1 MEGFAFSGRQCLNTA
16 MDLDFLKSISSAHL
30 LVAGEVGIDEYLWGD
45 CRRISPEAPVPVVE
59 VESQSFKLGLSANV
73 AQNLVSL
80 GAKTTLLSVRGAD
93 SDGAKLDGMLKEA
106 GISQTEFIEDSSRPT
121 LRKVRVLAQKQHV
134 VRVDYERSHPLDAKL
149 AKGFVERIC
158 DLLPSVDGV
167 IVQDYGKGIWNADTM
182 GFVQHAKSLK
192 KPVFVDPSRMS
203 PLGLYRG
210 MTLSTPNIVEAE
222 TLCGVPAGKSRLV
235 GKNDEALL
243 KMAKHILETT
253 DSEHSIIT
261 CGEWGMVSVSKGENR
276 LNRIP
281 TFAREVFDVTGA
293 GDTVIAVLSLMYVLG
308 KSLSQ
313 CMQVANAAAGIVV
326 GRIGASSVSL
336 EELKSELERLKKVNL
351 IS

>member
-1 MEGFAFSGRQCLNTA
+1 
-16 MDLDFLKSISSAHL
+16 MDLQFLKDISGAHL

-80 GAKTTLLSVRGAD
+80 GAKTTLVSVKGAD
-93 SDGAKLDGMLKEA
+93 SDGVKLGQMLKEA
-106 GISQTEFIEDSSRPT
+106 GISKVEFVEDDSRPT

-134 VRVDYERSHPLDAKL
+134 VRVDYERSHPLDARL

-158 DLLPSVDGV
+158 DLMPSVDGI
-167 IVQDYGKGIWNADTM
+167 IVQDYGKGIWNPDTM
-182 GFVQHAKSLK
+182 AFIERAKSIN
-192 KPVFVDPSRMS
+192 KPVFVDPSRIS
-203 PLGLYRG
+203 SLELYRG
-210 MTLSTPNIVEAE
+210 MTLSTPNIAEAE
-222 TLCGVPAGKSRLV
+222 TLCRIPSGKSRLV
-235 GKNDEALL
+235 GRDDKALL

-253 DSEHSIIT
+253 ESEHSIIT
-261 CGEWGMVSVSKGENR
+261 CGEWGMVSVSRGENR
-276 LNRIP
+276 LTRIP

-308 KSLSQ
+308 QSLPH

-326 GRIGASSVSL
+326 GRIGASAVSL
-336 EELKSELERLKKVNL
+336 EELKSELERLMKVNL

>member
-1 MEGFAFSGRQCLNTA
+1 
-16 MDLDFLKSISSAHL
+16 MDLQFLKDISGAHL

-80 GAKTTLLSVRGAD
+80 GAKTTLVSVKGAD
-93 SDGAKLDGMLKEA
+93 SDGVKLGQMLKEA
-106 GISQTEFIEDSSRPT
+106 GISKVQFIEDNSRPT

-134 VRVDYERSHPLDAKL
+134 VRVDYERSHPLDPKL

-158 DLLPSVDGV
+158 DLMPSVDGI
-167 IVQDYGKGIWNADTM
+167 IVQDYGKGIWNPDTM
-182 GFVQHAKSLK
+182 AFIEHAKSIK

-203 PLGLYRG
+203 SLELYRG
-210 MTLSTPNIVEAE
+210 MTLSTPNIAEAE
-222 TLCGVPAGKSRLV
+222 TLCRVPSGKSRLV
-235 GKNDEALL
+235 GRDDEALL

-253 DSEHSIIT
+253 ESEHSIIT
-261 CGEWGMVSVSKGENR
+261 CGEWGMVSVSRGENR
-276 LNRIP
+276 LIRIP

-308 KSLSQ
+308 QSLPH

-326 GRIGASSVSL
+326 GRIGASAVSF
-336 EELKSELERLKKVNL
+336 EELKSELERLMKVNL

>member
-1 MEGFAFSGRQCLNTA
+1 
-16 MDLDFLKSISSAHL
+16 MDLSFLKDISQAHL

-73 AQNLVSL
+73 AQNLASL
-80 GAKTTLLSVRGAD
+80 GTKTTLLSVKGAD
-93 SDGAKLDGMLKEA
+93 SDGIKLGEMLKEA
-106 GISQTEFIEDSSRPT
+106 GISKVEFVEDASRPT

-149 AKGFVERIC
+149 AKNFVERIC
-158 DLLPSVDGV
+158 DLLPSADGI
-167 IVQDYGKGIWNADTM
+167 IVQDYGKGIWNPDTM
-182 GFVQHAKSLK
+182 AFVQHAKSLK

-203 PLGLYRG
+203 PLELYQG

-222 TLCGVPAGKSRLV
+222 TLCRIPSGKSRLV
-235 GKNDEALL
+235 GKDDAALT
-243 KMAKHILETT
+243 KMARQILDITG
-253 DSEHSIIT
+253 SEHSIIT
-261 CGEWGMVSVSKGENR
+261 CGEWGMVSLSRGQDS

-308 KSLSQ
+308 QSLSD
-313 CMQVANAAAGIVV
+313 CMKVANAAAGIVV
-326 GRIGASSVSL
+326 GRIGASSVTID
-336 EELKSELERLKKVNL
+336 ELRTELERLLKAGLMN
-351 IS
+351 

>member
-1 MEGFAFSGRQCLNTA
+1 
-16 MDLDFLKSISSAHL
+16 MDLSFLKDISQAHL

-73 AQNLVSL
+73 AQNLASL
-80 GAKTTLLSVRGAD
+80 GTKTTLLSVKGAD
-93 SDGAKLDGMLKEA
+93 SDGIKLGEMLKEA
-106 GISQTEFIEDSSRPT
+106 GISKVEFVEDASRPT

-149 AKGFVERIC
+149 AKNFVERIC
-158 DLLPSVDGV
+158 DLLPSADGI
-167 IVQDYGKGIWNADTM
+167 IVQDYGKGIWNPDTM
-182 GFVQHAKSLK
+182 AFVQHAKSLK

-203 PLGLYRG
+203 PLELYQG

-222 TLCGVPAGKSRLV
+222 TLCRIPSGKSRLV
-235 GKNDEALL
+235 GKDDVALT
-243 KMAKHILETT
+243 KMARQILDVTG
-253 DSEHSIIT
+253 SEHSIIT
-261 CGEWGMVSVSKGENR
+261 CGEWGMVSLSRGQDS

-308 KSLSQ
+308 QSLSD
-313 CMQVANAAAGIVV
+313 CMKVANAAAGIVV
-326 GRIGASSVSL
+326 GRIGASSVTID
-336 EELKSELERLKKVNL
+336 ELKTELERLHKAGL
-351 IS
+351 IT

>member
-1 MEGFAFSGRQCLNTA
+1 
-16 MDLDFLKSISSAHL
+16 MDLEFLKDISKAHL

-80 GAKTTLLSVRGAD
+80 GAKTSLLSVKGAD
-93 SDGAKLDGMLKEA
+93 RDGIKIGEMLKEA
-106 GISQTEFIEDSSRPT
+106 GISEVDFIEDNSRPT

-158 DLLPSVDGV
+158 DLLPLVDGV
-167 IVQDYGKGIWNADTM
+167 IVQDYGKGIWNPDTM
-182 GFVQHAKSLK
+182 GFIQHAKSHK

-203 PLGLYRG
+203 PVELYRG
-210 MTLSTPNIVEAE
+210 MTLSTPNIAEAE
-222 TLCGVPAGKSRLV
+222 TLCRIPQGKSRHI
-235 GKNDEALL
+235 GKDDEALL
-243 KMAKHILETT
+243 KMAKQILDTT
-253 DSEHSIIT
+253 GAEHSIIT
-261 CGEWGMVSVSKGENR
+261 CGEWGMVSVSKGESN
-276 LNRIP
+276 LKRIP

-308 KSLSQ
+308 QPLAR

-326 GRIGASSVSL
+326 GRIGASSVTL
-336 EELKSELERLKKVNL
+336 EELRAELERLKKAGL
-351 IS
+351 IF

>member
-1 MEGFAFSGRQCLNTA
+1 M
-16 MDLDFLKSISSAHL
+16 MDLSFLKDISKAHL

-59 VESQSFKLGLSANV
+59 VESQTFKLGLAANV

-80 GAKTTLLSVRGAD
+80 GTKTTLLSVKGAD
-93 SDGAKLDGMLKEA
+93 RDGQKLGEMLKEA
-106 GISQTEFIEDSSRPT
+106 GISQVEFVEDSSRPT

-134 VRVDYERSHPLDAKL
+134 VRVDYERSHPLEAKL

-158 DLLPSVDGV
+158 DLLPTVDGV
-167 IVQDYGKGIWNADTM
+167 IVQDYGKGIWNPDTM
-182 GFVQHAKSLK
+182 AFIQHAKSLK

-203 PLGLYRG
+203 PLELYQG

-222 TLCGVPAGKSRLV
+222 TLCRVPSGKSRLV
-235 GKNDEALL
+235 GQDDSALT
-243 KMAKHILETT
+243 KMAKHILEVTGS
-253 DSEHSIIT
+253 DHSIIT
-261 CGEWGMVSVSKGENR
+261 CGEHGMVSVSRGENR

-308 KSLSQ
+308 QSLSQ

-326 GRIGASSVSL
+326 GRIGASAVTL
-336 EELKSELERLKKVNL
+336 EELKSELERLMAVNL